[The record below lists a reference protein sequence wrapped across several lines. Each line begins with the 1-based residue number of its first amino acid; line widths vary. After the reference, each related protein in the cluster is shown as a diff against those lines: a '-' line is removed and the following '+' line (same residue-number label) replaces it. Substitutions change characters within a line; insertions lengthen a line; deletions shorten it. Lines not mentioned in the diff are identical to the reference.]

1 MSTHDIKDSEIKAVK
16 EGLDTLGQAIE
27 TIANRVVPKQEFL
40 NNEIRG
46 DKVHGGTI
54 TQFSSMGIQD
64 RANKLELVVEN
75 DLVTVDTLKVG
86 LLKNS
91 VKVEEDLN
99 VVGTIKASR
108 LEVDEIKA
116 DVRNERTSPL
126 NFDCSEQSPYGKG
139 LMWTGSGHTKQLVMQ
154 GNPDRVWSSEI
165 IDTMQEYRIDN
176 ITVLSKDELGPDIN
190 KSSLTTLGT
199 IKNLRTEG
207 NFILDQFIFYDGDGM
222 RLGVGIDAPN
232 GQLSV
237 AGNEVEFIVDPG
249 YDTIKVGAFTTSDM
263 ELITDDQTRIKLK
276 ANNRIEVGT
285 DAESITTVKGKLG
298 INVNNP
304 DVCFSANGPIKF
316 ENKKME
322 VGFEVP
328 TSGNYK
334 RGDIVW
340 NTLPSPTGYVG
351 WICIQDGT
359 PGEWKPFGQIGA

>member
-40 NNEIRG
+40 NNEISG

-64 RANKLELVVEN
+64 SANKLELVVEN

-199 IKNLRTEG
+199 IKNIRT
-207 NFILDQFIFYDGDGM
+207 
-222 RLGVGIDAPN
+222 
-232 GQLSV
+232 
-237 AGNEVEFIVDPG
+237 
-249 YDTIKVGAFTTSDM
+249 
-263 ELITDDQTRIKLK
+263 
-276 ANNRIEVGT
+276 
-285 DAESITTVKGKLG
+285 
-298 INVNNP
+298 
-304 DVCFSANGPIKF
+304 
-316 ENKKME
+316 
-322 VGFEVP
+322 
-328 TSGNYK
+328 
-334 RGDIVW
+334 
-340 NTLPSPTGYVG
+340 
-351 WICIQDGT
+351 
-359 PGEWKPFGQIGA
+359 

>member
-40 NNEIRG
+40 NNEISG

-190 KSSLTTLGT
+190 LSL
-199 IKNLRTEG
+199 IH
-207 NFILDQFIFYDGDGM
+207 I
-222 RLGVGIDAPN
+222 
-232 GQLSV
+232 
-237 AGNEVEFIVDPG
+237 
-249 YDTIKVGAFTTSDM
+249 
-263 ELITDDQTRIKLK
+263 
-276 ANNRIEVGT
+276 
-285 DAESITTVKGKLG
+285 
-298 INVNNP
+298 
-304 DVCFSANGPIKF
+304 
-316 ENKKME
+316 
-322 VGFEVP
+322 
-328 TSGNYK
+328 
-334 RGDIVW
+334 
-340 NTLPSPTGYVG
+340 
-351 WICIQDGT
+351 
-359 PGEWKPFGQIGA
+359 

>member
-1 MSTHDIKDSEIKAVK
+1 MSTNDIKDSEIKAVK

-40 NNEIRG
+40 NNEISG

-154 GNPDRVWSSEI
+154 GNPDRV
-165 IDTMQEYRIDN
+165 
-176 ITVLSKDELGPDIN
+176 LS
-190 KSSLTTLGT
+190 
-199 IKNLRTEG
+199 
-207 NFILDQFIFYDGDGM
+207 
-222 RLGVGIDAPN
+222 
-232 GQLSV
+232 
-237 AGNEVEFIVDPG
+237 
-249 YDTIKVGAFTTSDM
+249 
-263 ELITDDQTRIKLK
+263 LIHI
-276 ANNRIEVGT
+276 
-285 DAESITTVKGKLG
+285 
-298 INVNNP
+298 
-304 DVCFSANGPIKF
+304 
-316 ENKKME
+316 
-322 VGFEVP
+322 
-328 TSGNYK
+328 
-334 RGDIVW
+334 
-340 NTLPSPTGYVG
+340 
-351 WICIQDGT
+351 
-359 PGEWKPFGQIGA
+359 